1 MWEVEFAS
9 CDKVTPEM
17 LTAQLSVVTRF
28 VMAEETNNLY
38 NAQLRNVRR
47 RLFQDDGD
55 EQQKHKD
62 IDNRFSEERRIQL
75 EQSMEKW
82 NFDFVREEPRPGRY
96 EWVKLDEQGNE
107 ISESKETNGRI
118 SAEEAKNNAEQI
130 DG

>member
-1 MWEVEFAS
+1 MN
-9 CDKVTPEM
+9 TPRK
-17 LTAQLSVVTRF
+17 TRF
-28 VMAEETNNLY
+28 VMAEKTNNLY
-38 NAQLRNVRR
+38 SARLRNVRR

-55 EQQKHKD
+55 NDEQQKHKD
-62 IDNRFSEERRIQL
+62 IENRFSEERRIQL

-82 NFDFVREEPRPGRY
+82 NFDFVRGEPRPGRY

-118 SAEEAKNNAEQI
+118 SAEEASENNVEQI

>member
-1 MWEVEFAS
+1 MN
-9 CDKVTPEM
+9 TPRK
-17 LTAQLSVVTRF
+17 TRF